1 MNPTP
6 GERPGEATGLEPTPE
21 ATLEPTPEVT
31 KACCAAAYD
40 GDAAAMLLGT
50 SQHPGGAEL
59 TRRLADRL
67 ALRPGQRVLDVAS
80 GRGTTAL
87 LLAAEYGVRVDGV
100 DLGEGSVASA
110 TAAAGERGLAD
121 RVRFRSGDAERL
133 PFEAGSFDAVVCEC
147 ALCTFPDKP
156 AAATEFARV
165 LEPGGRLGITD
176 VTVDP
181 DRLHHRVREL
191 AGWVA
196 CLGDARPLAE
206 YVRLLAAAGLPV
218 AHTESHDEELAR
230 MVERATARLRLARMV
245 ERTAPALEGMELDG
259 ALEVAGLADE
269 AVRNGVAGYALLVAG
284 KAST

>member
-1 MNPTP
+1 MSPTP
-6 GERPGEATGLEPTPE
+6 PEPTADLEPAP
-21 ATLEPTPEVT
+21 AGT
-31 KACCAAAYD
+31 KACCAAAYES
-40 GDAAAMLLGT
+40 DAVAMLLGP
-50 SQHPGGAEL
+50 SYHPGGAEL

-80 GRGTTAL
+80 GRGATAL
-87 LLAAEYGVRVDGV
+87 LLAAEYGACVDGV
-100 DLGEGSVASA
+100 DLGERSVARA

-121 RVRFRSGDAERL
+121 RARFRSGDAERL

-156 AAATEFARV
+156 TAVAEFARV
-165 LEPGGRLGITD
+165 LKPGGRLGVTD

-181 DRLHHRVREL
+181 DRLHPRLRDL

-206 YVRLLAAAGLPV
+206 YVRLLAAAGLRV

-230 MVERATARLRLARMV
+230 MVERATARLRAARMV
-245 ERTAPALEGMELDG
+245 GRTAPALEGMDLDG
-259 ALEVAGLADE
+259 ALEVAALADD
-269 AVRNGVAGYALLVAG
+269 AVRNGVADYAFLVAG